1 MTVSDNIIKDLRTA
15 IMSVSTLL
23 TQEQFIVKDKVVNA
37 MIEAINFL
45 EEQKEKKCE
54 IVEKCCEN
62 CIHAKETDIDGLI
75 DCEKDGRSKDCDMV
89 CNEYKHK

>member
-23 TQEQFIVKDKVVNA
+23 TQEQFIVKDKVVDA

-54 IVEKCCEN
+54 IVEECCEN
-62 CIHAKETDIDGLI
+62 CINAKETDIDGLI
-75 DCEKDGRSKDCDMV
+75 DCKKDGRSKDCDMV
-89 CNEYKHK
+89 CDEYKHK